1 MVRTFSFVTLALV
14 ALCLLL
20 GVSIAMADDTLPAPQ
35 SVPGAVPG
43 PVPAP
48 IPSAIE
54 AIQPDERMFDDSL
67 AAVEDVYEFD
77 FIVTARDEENPEI
90 VTHSDILEI

>member
-1 MVRTFSFVTLALV
+1 MLRVFSFATLALV

-20 GVSIAMADDTLPAPQ
+20 GASIAMADDTRPAPQ
-35 SVPGAVPG
+35 SVPD
-43 PVPAP
+43 
-48 IPSAIE
+48 SIE
-54 AIQPDERMFDDSL
+54 AIQPDERLFDDSL
-67 AAVEDVYEFD
+67 AAIEDVYEFD

>member
-1 MVRTFSFVTLALV
+1 MVRAFSFVTLALV

-35 SVPGAVPG
+35 
-43 PVPAP
+43 P

-54 AIQPDERMFDDSL
+54 AIQPDERLFDDSL

-77 FIVTARDEENPEI
+77 FMVTAPDKENPEI
-90 VTHSDILEI
+90 VTHSDTLEI

>member
-1 MVRTFSFVTLALV
+1 MVRAFSFVTLALV

-35 SVPGAVPG
+35 TIPG

-90 VTHSDILEI
+90 VTRSDILEI

>member
-1 MVRTFSFVTLALV
+1 MVRAFSFVTLALV

-35 SVPGAVPG
+35 TIPG